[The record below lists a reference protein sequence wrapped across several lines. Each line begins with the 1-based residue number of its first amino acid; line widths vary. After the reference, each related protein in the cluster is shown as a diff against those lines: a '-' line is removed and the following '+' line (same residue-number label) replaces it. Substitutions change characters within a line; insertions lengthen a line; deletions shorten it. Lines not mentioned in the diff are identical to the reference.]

1 MLQPVARPTLKHG
14 TGPRYDP
21 PPVLN
26 PSPPRSGPSGCRR
39 GSVTPNQ
46 VFGPRER
53 LLMFGIL
60 AYAALTL
67 LGILSMIRLA
77 VTQAG
82 SGRGPGRY

>member
-1 MLQPVARPTLKHG
+1 MTR
-14 TGPRYDP
+14 

-26 PSPPRSGPSGCRR
+26 PSSPSEWAVWMSPGA
-39 GSVTPNQ
+39 GYPFQ
-46 VFGPRER
+46 DFGPRER

-77 VTQAG
+77 VT
-82 SGRGPGRY
+82 GRL